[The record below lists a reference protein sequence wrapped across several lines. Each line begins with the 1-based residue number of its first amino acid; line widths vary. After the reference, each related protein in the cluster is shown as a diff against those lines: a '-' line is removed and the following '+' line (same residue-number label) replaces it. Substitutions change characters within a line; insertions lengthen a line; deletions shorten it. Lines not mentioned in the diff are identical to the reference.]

1 MISAL
6 RPLKDVSELE
16 LKALEERLIRFYQNP
31 PVSYYQIADQAAD
44 HYRPEE
50 QPFHC
55 HLASSVG
62 PGDRVLEM
70 GCGTAHL
77 CPHIEARGAVYHG
90 IDYSP
95 ELIAENRRKF
105 PRAQFWVMGTQP
117 DGEYD
122 LVASLYT
129 IEHVVNPPT
138 YLQQLWDR
146 CKPGGLI
153 GVICPDFIDG
163 SGIPLS
169 VYYGTTPGRLRAKFQ
184 SGKILDGILHALE
197 MAWLAPAWKRRARRA
212 APGAFWINLE
222 PRDLAGQEHLIDGDA
237 VHFPRMKDIRHWFES
252 KGARVLATSE
262 SLGAIPETILMHNCY
277 VLAQKPD
284 GQGRPA

>member
-6 RPLKDVSELE
+6 RPLEEVSGTE
-16 LKALEERLIRFYQNP
+16 LKALEERLVHFYQNP
-31 PVSYYQIADQAAD
+31 PDSYYQIANQAAD
-44 HYRPEE
+44 HYHPNE

-62 PGDRVLEM
+62 TGARVLEM

-95 ELIAENRRKF
+95 ELIEENRRKF
-105 PRAQFWVMGTQP
+105 PQAEFWIMGKQP
-117 DGEYD
+117 VGEYD

-129 IEHVVNPPT
+129 IEHVVNPPA
-138 YLQQLWDR
+138 YLQQLWDY

-163 SGIPLS
+163 AGIPLS
-169 VYYGTTPGRLRAKFQ
+169 IYFGNTPGRLRAKLQ
-184 SGKILDGILHALE
+184 RGKILDGILHVLE
-197 MAWLAPAWKRRARRA
+197 MVWLVPSWKRRARRSK
-212 APGAFWINLE
+212 PGAFWINLE

-237 VHFPRMKDIRHWFES
+237 VHLPRMKDIRHWFEN

-262 SLGAIPETILMHNCY
+262 SLAGIPPQILEHNCY
-277 VLAQKPD
+277 VLAQN
-284 GQGRPA
+284 RPIRDK